1 MEMAAFVKDLDSN
14 HLLSTGEE
22 GFYSGSG
29 PNAFANPATPQGTLF
44 GCVLCSCAIISQPY
58 PAMPRCQTQETF
70 FSAYHW
76 PDTCTLTIETL
87 PTCLGTVSLLHTC
100 FTPQVAWH

>member
-1 MEMAAFVKDLDSN
+1 MLQLQRWRAPRSSPLTRQPPATGCVPHRFQPCIYHSMLRSSLLTTTRSQAWFMEMAAFVKDLDSN

-44 GCVLCSCAIISQPY
+44 GCDLSS
-58 PAMPRCQTQETF
+58 
-70 FSAYHW
+70 
-76 PDTCTLTIETL
+76 
-87 PTCLGTVSLLHTC
+87 
-100 FTPQVAWH
+100 

>member
-44 GCVLCSCAIISQPY
+44 GCALRS
-58 PAMPRCQTQETF
+58 
-70 FSAYHW
+70 
-76 PDTCTLTIETL
+76 
-87 PTCLGTVSLLHTC
+87 
-100 FTPQVAWH
+100 